1 MSDKLSVLPLMGVEV
16 SWDHE
21 PEVVAALME
30 AEYGVKSTLEALERA
45 ARSLVERMEQL
56 ADRTLTLREGGSSSI
71 NSLGVFLA
79 GLQAVQSYGSEV
91 DRLCAVYDEKKLQMM
106 RLRSVAVTLGVA
118 TPVEKEK

>member
-71 NSLGVFLA
+71 NSLGE
-79 GLQAVQSYGSEV
+79 VQSYGSEV